1 MKAWRCWDGVEIFR
15 FKLSLLWVRKFFLAI
30 VFEMQT
36 RDIAPSWAYT
46 RTTGLTFSKDDKQHS
61 RLSYHDNWL
70 ASFVGLQLTQ
80 DYRYSQPR
88 SQLSS
93 VISDVTL
100 PVRAC
105 QVCLENLLGSKPP
118 SLTRRTGMGTRLPL
132 SVARSARPSKCELDV
147 YHRIPYVYLFIFFY
161 LLILIYLKC
170 IKYQRLVCEME
181 IFILHHL
188 NVNPH

>member
-1 MKAWRCWDGVEIFR
+1 MGVEIFR

-88 SQLSS
+88 SQSS
-93 VISDVTL
+93 LVISDVTS
-100 PVRAC
+100 PFRDC

-118 SLTRRTGMGTRLPL
+118 SFTRRPAWVRGCRYPWFDQLGPVNVTW
-132 SVARSARPSKCELDV
+132 
-147 YHRIPYVYLFIFFY
+147 RISQNSIPVFIFF
-161 LLILIYLKC
+161 L
-170 IKYQRLVCEME
+170 
-181 IFILHHL
+181 F
-188 NVNPH
+188 VNFNLS

>member
-1 MKAWRCWDGVEIFR
+1 LLRVVLQKSRNSSFSQIIAEFNIQLMKAWRRWDRVEIFR

-46 RTTGLTFSKDDKQHS
+46 KTTGLTFSKDDKQHS

-70 ASFVGLQLTQ
+70 ACFVGLQLT
-80 DYRYSQPR
+80 SQPR
-88 SQLSS
+88 SQSSS
-93 VISDVTL
+93 VISDVTS

-118 SLTRRTGMGTRLPL
+118 ALTRRADVGTRLLL
-132 SVARSARPSKCELDV
+132 SVVRLARPSKCDLTYIIEF
-147 YHRIPYVYLFIFFY
+147 HTFIYLFFSI
-161 LLILIYLKC
+161 C
-170 IKYQRLVCEME
+170 
-181 IFILHHL
+181 
-188 NVNPH
+188 

>member
-1 MKAWRCWDGVEIFR
+1 MGVEIFR

-88 SQLSS
+88 SQSSS
-93 VISDVTL
+93 VISDVTS
-100 PVRAC
+100 PVKFVLRIC
-105 QVCLENLLGSKPP
+105 SLP
-118 SLTRRTGMGTRLPL
+118 SLLHLLAGPAWGRGCRYPWFDQLGPVNVTW
-132 SVARSARPSKCELDV
+132 
-147 YHRIPYVYLFIFFY
+147 RISQNSIPVFIFFY

>member
-1 MKAWRCWDGVEIFR
+1 
-15 FKLSLLWVRKFFLAI
+15 
-30 VFEMQT
+30 MQT
-36 RDIAPSWAYT
+36 HDIAPSWAYT

-88 SQLSS
+88 SQSSS
-93 VISDVTL
+93 VVSDVTS
-100 PVRAC
+100 PVRDC

-118 SLTRRTGMGTRLPL
+118 SLTHRAGMGTRLPL
-132 SVARSARPSKCELDV
+132 SVARSARPSKCDLTYITEF
-147 YHRIPYVYLFIFFY
+147 HTFIYLFFY
-161 LLILIYLKC
+161 LLILIYLEC